1 MSDAVSAIVL
11 AAGEGTR
18 MRSSRPKPLHLLC
31 GRPMLLYVLDSLAH
45 LSVYRTVVVVGHGAE
60 RVTKKVQDQGSAE
73 LGISFVEQEIQRGTG
88 DAVSVG
94 LTAFPGDDL
103 DDDSTVLVMPGDTPL
118 LRPETIA
125 GLAAQHAATG
135 AAATVLTARMEDP
148 TGYGRVLRGKDGRV
162 TRIVEQKDGSP
173 EELAIDEINT
183 GIYAFRR
190 SVLGPALRRLSPD
203 NAQGEYYLTDVVQ
216 VLHSAGYLVGGV
228 LLDDAAEAQGV
239 NDRVQ
244 LANAEADLRARIN
257 RRWLQAG
264 VTMLDPSQTFI
275 DATVQLGRDVT
286 LYPGTILQGRTLV
299 GSGCDIGPDA
309 RLVDCTVGDGA
320 VVENSVCR
328 EAEIGAGAK
337 VGPYAVLQPG
347 ASVPR
352 DVVTGP
358 YYAAEAE

>member
-31 GRPMLLYVLDSLAH
+31 GRPMLLYVLDSLSH
-45 LSVYRTVVVVGHGAE
+45 LSVDRTVVVVGHGAE
-60 RVTKKVQDQGSAE
+60 KVTKKVQDQGAAD
-73 LGISFVEQEIQRGTG
+73 LGITFVEQEVQRGTG

-103 DDDSTVLVMPGDTPL
+103 DDDRTVLVMPGDTPL
-118 LRPETIA
+118 LRAETIA
-125 GLAAQHAATG
+125 ALATQHATAG
-135 AAATVLTARMEDP
+135 AAATVLTAHLDDP
-148 TGYGRVLRGKDGRV
+148 TGYGRVLRGRDGRV
-162 TRIVEQKDGSP
+162 SRIVEQKDATP
-173 EELAIDEINT
+173 DEAAVTEINT

-216 VLHSAGYLVGGV
+216 VLHAAGYPVGAV
-228 LLDDAAEAQGV
+228 VLDDAAEAQGV

-244 LANAEADLRARIN
+244 LAHAEAHLRARIN
-257 RRWLQAG
+257 RRWMQAG
-264 VTMLDPSQTFI
+264 VTMLDPGQTFI

-299 GSGCDIGPDA
+299 GSGCDIGPDT
-309 RLVDCTVGDGA
+309 RLVDCAVGDGA

-328 EAEIGAGAK
+328 DAEIGAGSR
-337 VGPYAVLQPG
+337 VGPYAALSPG
-347 ASVPR
+347 ASLAPGT
-352 DVVTGP
+352 VTGP
-358 YYAAEAE
+358 HAAAGS